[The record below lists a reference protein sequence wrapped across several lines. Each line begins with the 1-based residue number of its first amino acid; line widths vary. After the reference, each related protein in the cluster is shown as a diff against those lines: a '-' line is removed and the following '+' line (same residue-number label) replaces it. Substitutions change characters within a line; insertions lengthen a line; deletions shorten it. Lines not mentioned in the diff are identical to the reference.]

1 MPRSFKLK
9 FFLLVTVSI
18 VFFAIVTR
26 ISVRYASTKPLHELL
41 YANFA
46 SYLALSLEEKISAPM
61 LATGMPGQRM
71 PAQGMSAQAV
81 QAQGMP
87 AQSQSNHD
95 LQPIQQKVNAFY
107 SELKPHEAQVWVN
120 NEGNALQQTLLA
132 GAKWRDVNDPD
143 RTHSV
148 QLAEVV
154 DGTLAWVL
162 FKASQGSRDYCV
174 AIPAHVFQTKFN
186 DIMGARESIVNSLWP
201 LLLICILICTWFLT
215 YWVVR
220 SLQNLQNTFQKID
233 LKGKGNTISEKQ
245 FDVEF
250 ASFIDY
256 FNSLIKRL
264 QLNYEQ
270 ASRFSSDAAHELRTP
285 LTVIRGSL
293 KRLLNRAPDNSL
305 EQTQLSMLS
314 DEVEGLIS
322 ITNKLVLLSQADG
335 DNFKLDLKELKL
347 FDLIA
352 VIGEDIQSLVPHI
365 QFDYS
370 VNPDIKVLAD
380 PSLFQQLLNNLV
392 SNAIKYTP
400 PQGQI
405 KFSAKVFGDIVEFS
419 MANTTYLSL
428 EGIDD
433 RIFQRFYRH
442 LSDPDVNSQRPKG
455 DGLGLSLC
463 QEIAQA
469 HGGTLTLHKG
479 PGLWVTFKTTWQRA

>member
-1 MPRSFKLK
+1 
-9 FFLLVTVSI
+9 
-18 VFFAIVTR
+18 
-26 ISVRYASTKPLHELL
+26 
-41 YANFA
+41 
-46 SYLALSLEEKISAPM
+46 
-61 LATGMPGQRM
+61 
-71 PAQGMSAQAV
+71 
-81 QAQGMP
+81 
-87 AQSQSNHD
+87 
-95 LQPIQQKVNAFY
+95 
-107 SELKPHEAQVWVN
+107 
-120 NEGNALQQTLLA
+120 
-132 GAKWRDVNDPD
+132 
-143 RTHSV
+143 
-148 QLAEVV
+148 
-154 DGTLAWVL
+154 
-162 FKASQGSRDYCV
+162 
-174 AIPAHVFQTKFN
+174 
-186 DIMGARESIVNSLWP
+186 
-201 LLLICILICTWFLT
+201 
-215 YWVVR
+215 VVR

-285 LTVIRGSL
+285 LTVIRGNL
-293 KRLLNRAPDNSL
+293 KRLLNRAPDNSI

-314 DEVEGLIS
+314 DEVERLIS

-335 DNFKLDLKELKL
+335 DNFKLDLKELTL

-365 QFDYS
+365 QFEYS

-442 LSDPDVNSQRPKG
+442 LSDPNVNSQRPKG

-469 HGGTLTLHKG
+469 HGGTLSLHKG
-479 PGLWVTFKTTWQRA
+479 PGQWVTFKTTWQRA